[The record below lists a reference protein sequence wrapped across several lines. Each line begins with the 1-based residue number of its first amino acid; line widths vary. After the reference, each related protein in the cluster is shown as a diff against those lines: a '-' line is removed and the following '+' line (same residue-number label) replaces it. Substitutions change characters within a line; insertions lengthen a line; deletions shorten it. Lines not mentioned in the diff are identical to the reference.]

1 MRIRQLPCCVAHPDP
16 LAMPAKMVATAA
28 MAAREMRASLESL
41 ARWVL
46 VAWTVCPVSLALRV
60 LPDCL
65 ATKGRLAR
73 RVIAEISVHLVS
85 WDLLVC
91 LARLATQESRAIREI
106 AEIR

>member
-1 MRIRQLPCCVAHPDP
+1 MRIHQLPCCVAHPDP

-106 AEIR
+106 AESR